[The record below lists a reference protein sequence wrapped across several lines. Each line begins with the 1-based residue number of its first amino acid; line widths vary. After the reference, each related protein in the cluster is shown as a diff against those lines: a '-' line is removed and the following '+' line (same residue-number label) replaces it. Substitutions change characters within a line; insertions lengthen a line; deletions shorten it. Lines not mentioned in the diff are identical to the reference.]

1 MFFLMELEH
10 PSLDI
15 TGSESDLL
23 KGKRLVLCITGSVAA
38 VRAPELARALMRH
51 GAEVWPV
58 MSNASLRLI
67 QPDLMHWACGHQP
80 LTTLSGAIEHV
91 ALAGDVCNKADLV
104 IVAPATAN
112 TISKIACGID
122 DTVVTTV
129 VSTAWGEGIPL
140 LIVPAMHQSLYQHP
154 QVSENISCLERLGIS
169 FLKPRLREGKA
180 KIVETEEIVEAV
192 LLLCQRQ
199 RLLKG
204 QRVLV
209 TLGRTIEYV
218 DPIRIL
224 TNQSSG
230 KMGAALA
237 FVLKLWGA
245 EVTAVCG
252 RTDVPLPTGIRCL
265 YVQTAAQMLAAVREE
280 LTTQTYTSLV
290 AAAAVGDW
298 QVKEPA
304 KEKISTHSQNS
315 LVLELIPTPKI
326 IDHVKDW
333 APSIHLTAFRA
344 VYKLD
349 KAALLEDARKRL
361 QQARADLIVVNDA
374 SYPDIAFQ
382 AASNEVTVVTAQGEA
397 LHLPKDTKLNIAR
410 QLVSIISGHLA
421 KKEKGIDLDSV

>member
-1 MFFLMELEH
+1 MELEH

-23 KGKRLVLCITGSVAA
+23 KGKRIVLCITGSVAA

-58 MSNASLRLI
+58 MSDAALSLI

-80 LTTLSGAIEHV
+80 LTRLTGAIEHV
-91 ALAGDVCNKADLV
+91 ALAGNVLHKADIV
-104 IVAPATAN
+104 VVAPATAN

-122 DTVVTTV
+122 DTPVTTV

-154 QVSENISCLERLGIS
+154 QVTENIARLEKLGIS
-169 FLKPRLREGKA
+169 FLKPRLSEGKA
-180 KIVETEEIVEAV
+180 KIVETKEIVEAV
-192 LLLCQRQ
+192 LLLCQQQ
-199 RLLKG
+199 RPLKG

-209 TLGRTIEYV
+209 TLGRTLEYI
-218 DPIRIL
+218 DPIRVL

-230 KMGAALA
+230 KMGAAVA

-252 RTDVPLPTGIRCL
+252 KTDLSLPTGIRCIF
-265 YVQTAAQMLAAVREE
+265 VQTASQMLAAVKEE
-280 LTTQTYTSLV
+280 LTNQTYTSVV

-304 KEKISTHSQNS
+304 KEKIPTHTHNS

-326 IDHVKDW
+326 IDHIKDW
-333 APSIHLTAFRA
+333 APAIHLTAFRA
-344 VYKLD
+344 VYNLGET
-349 KAALLEDARKRL
+349 ALLEDARKRM

-374 SYPDIAFQ
+374 SRPDIAFQ
-382 AASNEVTVVTAQGEA
+382 AEANEVTVVTAQGEVR
-397 LHLPKDTKLNIAR
+397 HLAKDTKLNIAR
-410 QLVSIISGHLA
+410 QLVSLISGHLA
-421 KKEKGIDLDSV
+421 SRSKGINLDTV